1 MDKIKM
7 LLVIT
12 VLIALSTLFYG
23 VQGMQRVRSADEY
36 KDLGVYTFYPQRVA
50 PLQKETNFSGRLKRT
65 NPTTTVYAVD
75 YWTEQNKT
83 KKLQALVEEAS
94 LPEPQ
99 NWREKIERGKQLR
112 DKLRPV
118 QEYEYLMETGGIESE
133 AQEILAEGKPI
144 ERRVLAIPAEKAYIT
159 VDAAMT
165 AEDYVDKQ
173 TGFNKNLA
181 MASLTYL
188 VAVGAYYLV
197 KRFSNN

>member
-12 VLIALSTLFYG
+12 VLIALSTLFYS
-23 VQGMQRVRSADEY
+23 VQGMQQVRSAGEY

-50 PLQKETNFSGRLKRT
+50 PLQKETN
-65 NPTTTVYAVD
+65 
-75 YWTEQNKT
+75 WTEQNKT
-83 KKLQALVEEAS
+83 KKLQALAEEES

-133 AQEILAEGKPI
+133 AQDILAEGKPI

-159 VDAAMT
+159 VEANMT